1 MVGTEPG
8 VLAKKA
14 SSACVG
20 TSESWGTPSGGFRRG
35 FLGTNSSNLQYLQIE
50 HCYVAGTL
58 LNAWYK
64 LSLYPYNSPKMLRSY
79 ATCLNSQ
86 TGRAGLLAQA
96 VSLLSSGLLTPGCR
110 PPLL

>member
-1 MVGTEPG
+1 MVEIEPG
-8 VLAKKA
+8 VLARKA

-20 TSESWGTPSGGFRRG
+20 APRELGHAFRELQER
-35 FLGTNSSNLQYLQIE
+35 LLKHQQQQLTNLQVE

-58 LNAWYK
+58 LNAWNK

-86 TGRAGLLAQA
+86 IGRAELLAQA
-96 VSLLSSGLLTPGCR
+96 VSLQSSRLLTPGYR